1 MWYNSDNIST
11 HSFYQPYYDLNSSGM
26 RPGRGGAR
34 GVGLVCLDFGQGSGM
49 IKQNYEWIFVGGIKS
64 LVVDV
69 RAYVIHMYLL
79 CCI

>member
-1 MWYNSDNIST
+1 
-11 HSFYQPYYDLNSSGM
+11 
-26 RPGRGGAR
+26 
-34 GVGLVCLDFGQGSGM
+34 M